1 MSSESAGF
9 STVSGEGGGSA
20 GAVDFGALD
29 VTFSA
34 SFYTG
39 VFLSSRELQGNYEVH
54 QRIVQVGLERKL
66 PWGWKYPSYGDAHWQ
81 KTVSPVY
88 FVGVELEDPLAV
100 LSQNIVNRISTFKD
114 NYEFDS
120 IGVRIKF
127 FEFGFGSVSIK
138 FEGLSIKEGM
148 MGSAE
153 DLKKILSV
161 CEKAI
166 KPTLDSVVVE
176 VAEAYSC
183 CVPCCIKNS
192 DIWDINNFNG
202 LEITEGV
209 NHGEGIYKVGC
220 IEVINIFA
228 VLMRNEQ
235 QNFDALAL
243 QLRKLFLCFSEELN
257 DVPFNVEYTLFKSG
271 GNVVI
276 ALGKNTNGGINLVE
290 TDDMIEAME
299 VMTVGTG
306 IARYFNNF
314 FFSYFNYASSEYEII
329 ASRSLARYAHNYRLR
344 NLIEKFSDV
353 KTIYSQVYLQLKE
366 YNGFCVDYRRTKL
379 IQLLWKDLKV
389 QEAWHKSDSSMKK
402 LTEINNW
409 LDKIRLSNI
418 GLANLSFVNIMLM
431 LTILV
436 GINATLAL
444 AIDIASNN
452 NLEKYISS
460 GLLILIFFSLIIYIF
475 VHTWLGYIT
484 FSRHIRRKLHYI
496 CGLQKQNYKDAF
508 KNQEMKNRDRKLC
521 VCGVR
526 ICEVDDCHRCYGNEW
541 HKRVFYHKKNKC
553 FRCARSHQN

>member
-138 FEGLSIKEGM
+138 FEGLSIKEDM

-257 DVPFNVEYTLFKSG
+257 YVPFNVEYTLFKS
-271 GNVVI
+271 V
-276 ALGKNTNGGINLVE
+276 
-290 TDDMIEAME
+290 
-299 VMTVGTG
+299 
-306 IARYFNNF
+306 
-314 FFSYFNYASSEYEII
+314 
-329 ASRSLARYAHNYRLR
+329 
-344 NLIEKFSDV
+344 
-353 KTIYSQVYLQLKE
+353 
-366 YNGFCVDYRRTKL
+366 
-379 IQLLWKDLKV
+379 
-389 QEAWHKSDSSMKK
+389 
-402 LTEINNW
+402 
-409 LDKIRLSNI
+409 
-418 GLANLSFVNIMLM
+418 
-431 LTILV
+431 
-436 GINATLAL
+436 
-444 AIDIASNN
+444 
-452 NLEKYISS
+452 
-460 GLLILIFFSLIIYIF
+460 SLIIYIF

-508 KNQEMKNRDRKLC
+508 KNQEKKNRDRKLC